1 MVAYGLCLSLLDG
14 ILYGNKR
21 HVAHDVCLD
30 VFRIVVFQFGLLLAL
45 VFAAAYGSVRVGLQE
60 PFAVV
65 NGMRF

>member
-1 MVAYGLCLSLLDG
+1 MEAHGFCLPLLDG
-14 ILYGNKR
+14 GLYGNKR